1 MKIGKYEFESLEQAN
16 SKIEALGIT
25 TDENGNKPPSHKHT
39 IVRLGNI
46 VLVQGEYDED
56 GNEVVAPTLSDKYSV
71 DVLWQGIESH
81 PYGWATKSI
90 NIDSEGVHGFAGVS
104 YQENKM

>member
-1 MKIGKYEFESLEQAN
+1 MKIGKYEFDSLEQAN
-16 SKIEALGIT
+16 SKIEALGDNI
-25 TDENGNKPPSHKHT
+25 HT

-46 VLVQGEYDED
+46 VLEQGEYDEE

-90 NIDSEGVHGFAGVS
+90 NIESEGVHGFAGVS